1 MRTMW
6 KENQRVRQVQCSY
19 SRSRALCVRMVL
31 QENTEKQRYFEGAE
45 MIPQDRLINY
55 ASNFLESEI
64 ENIEN
69 LLKDEAVNDVGKELL
84 SKLLKE
90 YKHDLEVIERERW

>member
-1 MRTMW
+1 
-6 KENQRVRQVQCSY
+6 
-19 SRSRALCVRMVL
+19 
-31 QENTEKQRYFEGAE
+31 

-64 ENIEN
+64 ESIEK
-69 LLKDEAVNDVGKELL
+69 LLNDETVDDVSKDIL

>member
-1 MRTMW
+1 MDG
-6 KENQRVRQVQCSY
+6 
-19 SRSRALCVRMVL
+19 
-31 QENTEKQRYFEGAE
+31 NTTIQGESV
-45 MIPQDRLINY
+45 MIPQARLINY

-64 ENIEN
+64 ENIEK

-90 YKHDLEVIERERW
+90 YKHDLEVIEREAV

>member
-1 MRTMW
+1 
-6 KENQRVRQVQCSY
+6 
-19 SRSRALCVRMVL
+19 
-31 QENTEKQRYFEGAE
+31 

-64 ENIEN
+64 ENIEK
-69 LLKDEAVNDVGKELL
+69 LLQDEAVNDVGKELL

>member
-1 MRTMW
+1 
-6 KENQRVRQVQCSY
+6 
-19 SRSRALCVRMVL
+19 
-31 QENTEKQRYFEGAE
+31 

-64 ENIEN
+64 ESIEK
-69 LLKDEAVNDVGKELL
+69 LLKDDSVDGASRDMLSRLL
-84 SKLLKE
+84 NE

>member
-1 MRTMW
+1 
-6 KENQRVRQVQCSY
+6 
-19 SRSRALCVRMVL
+19 
-31 QENTEKQRYFEGAE
+31 

-64 ENIEN
+64 ENIEE
-69 LLKDEAVNDVGKELL
+69 LLKDEAVNDVSKDIL
-84 SKLLKE
+84 SKLLNE

>member
-1 MRTMW
+1 
-6 KENQRVRQVQCSY
+6 
-19 SRSRALCVRMVL
+19 
-31 QENTEKQRYFEGAE
+31 

-64 ENIEN
+64 DQIEK

-90 YKHDLEVIERERW
+90 YKHDLEAIERECV

>member
-1 MRTMW
+1 
-6 KENQRVRQVQCSY
+6 
-19 SRSRALCVRMVL
+19 
-31 QENTEKQRYFEGAE
+31 
-45 MIPQDRLINY
+45 MIPKDRLINY

-64 ENIEN
+64 ENIEK

-84 SKLLKE
+84 NKLLNE

>member
-1 MRTMW
+1 
-6 KENQRVRQVQCSY
+6 
-19 SRSRALCVRMVL
+19 
-31 QENTEKQRYFEGAE
+31 

-64 ENIEN
+64 ENIEE
-69 LLKDEAVNDVGKELL
+69 LLKDEAVNDVSKDILSELL
-84 SKLLKE
+84 NE